1 MLSIERIEHTGA
13 DKLLHG
19 VIVAAILTEIVVLV
33 EPAPVDLLLLLSTL
47 LAVLFGKLSFRGLT
61 PAPVC
66 ALIVFLVANVVS
78 LYDPF
83 DPTRA
88 LLYLAISLYLV
99 VSWITLVG
107 LITRYG
113 ESFVRTMLAT
123 YVVAGV
129 ISAIFGVIGYFH
141 LVPQYELFLLN
152 GRAKGL
158 FKDCNVYVPFFVPIA
173 LLAINFLLET
183 GQSVFKKL
191 MAGIALSTSLLAILL
206 SFSRACWMNTAVSFA
221 VFLAFRYVVV
231 LETAAAKRK
240 MVVQVAL
247 VFAVLGGSIGL
258 LLSLPAVQSMMAMRV
273 TKSGLQDYDRVRFA
287 TQELALKTSLERPL
301 GIGPGQVEVLFDIST
316 HSMYLRILSENGY
329 LGLAA
334 FLVFIGVT
342 LARSLRMT
350 FQKPRTFHGDLSLI
364 VSACIVG
371 HLVNS
376 FVIDTVHW
384 RHIWIL
390 YALAW
395 MPAPQRCE
403 GRTAI
408 RSGSAQT
415 HSLLVEA

>member
-1 MLSIERIEHTGA
+1 MASIDLSNLTGA
-13 DKLLHG
+13 DKLLQG
-19 VIVAAILTEIVVLV
+19 VVFAAILTEIVVLV
-33 EPAPVDLLLLLSTL
+33 EPAPVDLLLLLSAL
-47 LAVLFGKLSFRGLT
+47 LALLFGKVSLRGLT

-88 LLYLAISLYLV
+88 LLYFAISIYLV

-107 LITRYG
+107 LVTFYG
-113 ESFVRTMLAT
+113 EGFVRKMLAI
-123 YVVAGV
+123 YIVAGV
-129 ISAIFGVIGYFH
+129 ISSIFGVIGYFH

-158 FKDCNVYVPFFVPIA
+158 FKDCNVYGPFFVPIA
-173 LLAINFLLET
+173 LIAINFLLEA
-183 GQSVFKKL
+183 GQS
-191 MAGIALSTSLLAILL
+191 ALRRVTAAVALCTSLLAVLL
-206 SFSRACWMNTAVSFA
+206 SFSRACWMNTAVSLA
-221 VFLAFRYVVV
+221 VFLVLRYAVV
-231 LETAAAKRK
+231 LKTAAAKRK
-240 MVVQVAL
+240 MVLQMAL
-247 VFAVLGGSIGL
+247 VFAALGCSIAFV
-258 LLSLPAVQSMMAMRV
+258 LSLPAVQSMMAMRV

-301 GIGPGQVEVLFDIST
+301 GIGPGQVEVLFEIST

-334 FLVFIGVT
+334 FLVFVGAT

-350 FQKPRTFHGDLSLI
+350 FQRPRSFHSDLSLI

-395 MPAPQRCE
+395 MPPAKPDE
-403 GRTAI
+403 Y
-408 RSGSAQT
+408 AQPDALASSR
-415 HSLLVEA
+415 HLPILVEA